1 MNLKKIG
8 HGSINILEPRVSNQ
22 FTTKIYLPIY
32 QNEEENLIY
41 SMEIQSS
48 VINQM
53 VKWNL

>member
-53 VKWNL
+53 VK